1 MLIYTIITLAISI
14 PFVWLGIRINRGDLN
29 LIHDYHQKKVKEEEK
44 AAYGKAFSKG
54 MFGMAASMIVSGV
67 VALFGES
74 KSFMIASLVVLFW
87 VLRFQLLF
95 CCGFR
100 RNITVAFSHN
110 QHQ

>member
-29 LIHDYHQKKVKEEEK
+29 LIHDYHQKKVKEEDK

-74 KSFMIASLVVLFW
+74 KSFMIASLVVLFLGFAISIA
-87 VLRFQLLF
+87 VLLRVQKKYN
-95 CCGFR
+95 GG
-100 RNITVAFSHN
+100 VFS
-110 QHQ
+110 

>member
-14 PFVWLGIRINRGDLN
+14 PFIWLGIRINRGDLN

-54 MFGMAASMIVSGV
+54 MFGMAASMIVSGL

-74 KSFMIASLVVLFW
+74 AMWGAVAVLLGGLAIGIVSIVRIQKKYNGGVF
-87 VLRFQLLF
+87 
-95 CCGFR
+95 
-100 RNITVAFSHN
+100 
-110 QHQ
+110 